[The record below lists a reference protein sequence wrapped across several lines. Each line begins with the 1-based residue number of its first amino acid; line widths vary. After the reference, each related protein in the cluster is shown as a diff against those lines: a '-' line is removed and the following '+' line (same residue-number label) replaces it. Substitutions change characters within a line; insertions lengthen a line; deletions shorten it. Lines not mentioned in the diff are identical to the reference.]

1 MKRSHSLEPKLQQTR
16 HSAVSVNSAVGIQ
29 AFADD
34 RESTTALRQLK
45 AAMAS
50 SPQAAVQRK
59 ISQLMNNNNPR
70 LLAER
75 KMLSGEPVQRIEEE
89 ELLQKKSEPLQRVE
103 EEELQKKAATDS
115 PAQLKEQ
122 SSGKP
127 NNTGLPD
134 NLKSGIE
141 SLSGMSMDSA
151 RVHYNSSQ
159 PAQLNALAYAQGTDI
174 HIAPG
179 QEQHLPHE
187 AWHVVQQAQGRVQ
200 PTVQMK
206 DDISVNNNKKL
217 GHEAD
222 FMGEKAISVQSID
235 NTENAHKSQK
245 SISPAFLNPN
255 TVQRK
260 TGFEMELHVPVYGT
274 PPDVRKPRILKEDTA
289 LSGGERLEIKTFL
302 GGGLEYGLDYG
313 HESGDLFD
321 ITADHG
327 AYQTPH
333 RELITALSNNGYI
346 NSDFLY
352 RSMTNIEYR
361 TPPLE
366 ERKEGATARL
376 KAIAAALKAHAS
388 DTATKSKLTSV
399 QDLNAPALDLHT
411 GVPTVA
417 LNKMVSGASVD
428 VKSKVTTAQNSI
440 DPFVYFQ
447 TNTGVL
453 PSEIPELFSKAS
465 ADIWLKNA
473 FEETPQTVAAQ
484 LMLDESIKIASVLVK
499 EAEPILKDMN
509 SMDIGYFLGVIPAGD
524 LMSLKGW
531 MALIAQYLFG
541 YQLEKSN
548 FLNQGS
554 TGKNLVA
561 YMAKTPIP
569 TSLQAL
575 PSHIRPFIDASAI
588 GKRWEALFAKL
599 VTEAAKIDIVT
610 AAKLTASAVTPSK
623 VIGGD
628 ALAWIKAILSGGKPY
643 TVQSG
648 RPLDLDKEQEKL
660 SPKLSVQGEQAIVL
674 EDRYSALKLSNA
686 DLKDMSKID
695 TLIEA
700 EWAAAVKRRS
710 QSTVSKED
718 ISAKAES
725 AAAKFD
731 WLKTT
736 TDKWLSVAEKKFNVT
751 DPTLSGWKSRLQAN
765 SPLLVFDSSEYQTY
779 NANLAALKKDIINH
793 VDQLQ
798 KALNDR
804 RHEWLTEITYRD
816 IEYKWKDINNNEPTL
831 HADGDV
837 WVKMDGKWKE
847 AVIKTGYFQ
856 YQDKSNQWKKIER
869 NISGARTYYSS
880 AKTWIP

>member
-1 MKRSHSLEPKLQQTR
+1 MKQLLSAGSEQQERQSQHVTGEGSRTTKSHSFVDNRPETIAQCKLAETINSSPQMLTQHKMVESFHNSPR
-16 HSAVSVNSAVGIQ
+16 MIAQRNQHQSVNSAAMPLQ
-29 AFADD
+29 AVPEE
-34 RESTTALRQLK
+34 ESLQGKFVSGLPVQLK
-45 AAMAS
+45 
-50 SPQAAVQRK
+50 Q
-59 ISQLMNNNNPR
+59 
-70 LLAER
+70 
-75 KMLSGEPVQRIEEE
+75 EPAH
-89 ELLQKKSEPLQRVE
+89 KS
-103 EEELQKKAATDS
+103 T
-115 PAQLKEQ
+115 
-122 SSGKP
+122 

-141 SLSGMSMDSA
+141 SLSGIPMDSV

-159 PAQLNALAYAQGTDI
+159 PAQLNALAYAQGTNI

-187 AWHVVQQAQGRVQ
+187 AWHVIQQAQGRVA
-200 PTVQMK
+200 PTIQMK
-206 DDISVNNNKKL
+206 DGVPVNDDL
-217 GHEAD
+217 GLEREAD
-222 FMGEKAISVQSID
+222 SMGEKARTFQSGKNVGNTQKAQGPISF
-235 NTENAHKSQK
+235 K
-245 SISPAFLNPN
+245 FLNP
-255 TVQRK
+255 TAVQRK

-274 PPDVRKPRILKEDTA
+274 PPDVRKPLILKEDTA
-289 LSGGERLEIKTFL
+289 LNGGERLEIQTFL

-327 AYQTPH
+327 AYQAPH
-333 RELITALSNNGYI
+333 RELITALSSNGYV

-352 RSMTNIEYR
+352 RNMTNIEYR

-388 DTATKSKLTSV
+388 DTATKSKLASV

-453 PSEIPELFSKAS
+453 PSEIPEFFRKAS
-465 ADIWLKNA
+465 ADIWSNNA
-473 FEETPQTVAAQ
+473 FSETPQTNAAQ
-484 LMLDESIKIASVLVK
+484 LMLEESIKVASALVK
-499 EAEPILKDMN
+499 EAAPILEDMN
-509 SMDIGYFLGVIPAGD
+509 SNDIGYLLSGVPAGD
-524 LMSLKGW
+524 LMSLQGW
-531 MALIAQYLFG
+531 MTLIAQYLFG
-541 YQLEKSN
+541 YQLEQSN
-548 FLNQGS
+548 FLNQSS

-588 GKRWEALFAKL
+588 GKKWEALFAKL
-599 VTEAAKIDIVT
+599 VSEAAKIDVVT
-610 AAKLTASAVTPSK
+610 TAGLTASVVAPSK

-628 ALAWIKAILSGGKPY
+628 ALAWVKAILSGGNPY

-648 RPLDLDKEQEKL
+648 RPLDLDKGQEIL
-660 SPKLSVQGEQAIVL
+660 SPELSVKGEQAIVL
-674 EDRYSALKLSNA
+674 EDRYSSLKLSND
-686 DLKDMSKID
+686 DLKNMSKID

-710 QSTVSKED
+710 ESTVSKED
-718 ISAKAES
+718 ISVKAES

-731 WLKTT
+731 WLQLTT
-736 TDKWLSVAEKKFNVT
+736 NKWLSVAEVKFHVT
-751 DPTLSGWKSRLQAN
+751 NPTLSGWKSRLQAN
-765 SPLLVFDSSEYQTY
+765 SPLLVLDSSEYQTY
-779 NANLAALKKDIINH
+779 NTNLIALKRDIINH
-793 VDQLQ
+793 VDRLQ
-798 KALNDR
+798 KVLNDQ

-816 IEYKWKDINNNEPTL
+816 VEYKWKDINNNEPAL
-831 HADGDV
+831 HDNGDI
-837 WVKMDGKWKE
+837 WVKMDGKWKK
-847 AVIKTGYFQ
+847 AVIQGGYFQ
-856 YQDKSNQWKKIER
+856 YQDKSSQWKKIEK
-869 NISGARTYYSS
+869 NTSGVRTYYSA
-880 AKTWIP
+880 AKTWTP